1 MSTVRTRFAPSP
13 TGYLHV
19 GGVRTAL
26 FCWLYAKKTGGEFV
40 LRVEDTDRER
50 STQESVDAILDGM
63 AWLGLDADVGPVY
76 QTERLDRYREV
87 TDKLIADGHAYHC
100 YCTKEELEAERE
112 ARTAAGEAP
121 RYSRRCRDGR
131 EPVPGVDP
139 IVRFKTPLDG
149 EVTFADAVR
158 GEITVA
164 NAELDDLVIM
174 RGDGM
179 PTYNFAVVVDDTD
192 MQITHVIRGDDHI
205 NNTPRQIN
213 IFNALDYPLPTFAH
227 VPMILGDDGA
237 RLSKRHGAVS
247 VLEYRD
253 NGYLPEA
260 LLNYLVRLGWSHG
273 DQELFSRD
281 EMVEFFDL
289 TDVNK
294 AASTFNTEKLDWL
307 NQQYLKEADR
317 SRLGLLYAAE
327 AKRAGFDIAEG
338 PAPEDVADAWR
349 ERASTIVDMVAS
361 TQFLYSDEV
370 TLDEKAA
377 SKHLKPEA
385 ADVLAAFGESLAGLD
400 DWQAPAIKGV
410 MDSTVE
416 SLGIKFGKLGAPAR
430 LSVAGGMK
438 GADLDVTIQLL
449 GKDRTLARLESAAAR
464 ARA

>member
-1 MSTVRTRFAPSP
+1 
-13 TGYLHV
+13 
-19 GGVRTAL
+19 
-26 FCWLYAKKTGGEFV
+26 
-40 LRVEDTDRER
+40 
-50 STQESVDAILDGM
+50 M
-63 AWLGLDADVGPVY
+63 AWLGLDANVGPIY
-76 QTERLDRYREV
+76 QTDRLDRYREV
-87 TDKLIADGHAYHC
+87 TDQLIENGHAYHC

-121 RYSRRCRDGR
+121 RYSRKCRDGR
-131 EPVPGVDP
+131 EPVEGVDP

-149 EVTFADAVR
+149 EVTFSDAVR
-158 GEITVA
+158 GDITVA
-164 NAELDDLVIM
+164 NEELDDLVIM

-192 MQITHVIRGDDHI
+192 MEITHVIRGDDHI

-213 IFNALDYPLPTFAH
+213 IFKALDYPLPTFAH

-273 DQELFSRD
+273 DQELFSRE

-289 TDVNK
+289 KDVNK

-307 NQQYLKEADR
+307 NQQYLKEADA

-327 AKRAGFDIAEG
+327 AKRAGVDLGNG
-338 PAPEDVADAWR
+338 PEPEAVADAWR
-349 ERASTIVDMVAS
+349 ERASTIVEMVES
-361 TQFLYSDEV
+361 TRFLFEDEV

-377 SKHLKPEA
+377 SKHLKPESS
-385 ADVLAAFGESLAGLD
+385 DVLSSFRESLSELD
-400 DWQAPAIKGV
+400 DWKAPAIKGV
-410 MDSTVE
+410 MNATVE
-416 SLGIKFGKLGAPAR
+416 TLGIKFGKLGAPAR

-438 GADLDVTIQLL
+438 GADLDVTIELL
-449 GKDRTLARLESAAAR
+449 GKDRTLSRLESAVAR
-464 ARA
+464 AKG